1 MMSGSKE
8 DPVEKSSTL
17 PLDNVAGALAQA
29 VTWAQASIPVGL
41 LPQWVFVA
49 NIALAEQRGY
59 TVERGSARPG
69 VVCRSL

>member
-1 MMSGSKE
+1 M
-8 DPVEKSSTL
+8 EKSSTL

-59 TVERGSARPG
+59 TVGRGSARSP
-69 VVCRSL
+69 RPHHPHQYPRRRIH